1 MTGPVF
7 RTPAEQAAYDA
18 VRADL
23 RARVPSFWRAGV
35 DRDPA
40 DWPDILA
47 APEGRIFGIKE
58 SEAALAFDE
67 PTDAASAV
75 IADALV
81 HTGHVTDDLYARLLA
96 VGQRRHA
103 EYITPPGP
111 PVTRAV
117 AFDAFG
123 TLVHIKRKRHP
134 FEKLI
139 LANRDAAR
147 ALPSPMVTPIGLADY
162 AMMLGLPHPD
172 AELAM
177 LDEELASIE
186 LYPDALDALRRVR
199 DQGVKVA
206 VASNLAMPYAAPL
219 KALLG
224 DLVDVWH
231 LSFAEGAIKPDA
243 AFYRPL
249 IAKLCRKP
257 EQLLMVGN
265 TWRDDIVGAVGAG
278 ARACWLDRSGH
289 TSHARRFVTVSTL
302 ADVGRSLRKRKSR
315 ARFLFAAKHRPL
327 GRPRGGVADT

>member
-1 MTGPVF
+1 MTDPLF
-7 RTPAEQAAYDA
+7 RTPAEKTAHDA
-18 VRADL
+18 ILAEL

-35 DRDPA
+35 DRDPTE
-40 DWPDILA
+40 WPDMLA
-47 APEGRIFGIKE
+47 SPDGRLFGVKE
-58 SEAALAFDE
+58 SEAVIAFND
-67 PTDAASAV
+67 PTDAETAV

-81 HTGHVTDDLYARLLA
+81 HAGTVTDDLYARLLS

-111 PVTRAV
+111 PITRAV

-123 TLVHIKRKRHP
+123 TLVHIKRKHHP

-147 ALPSPMVTPIGLADY
+147 ALPSPMVTPIGLAEY
-162 AMMLGLPHPD
+162 AMMLGLPHPE

-177 LDEELASIE
+177 LDEELGSIE
-186 LYPDALDALRRVR
+186 LYPDALDCLRRVK

-206 VASNLAMPYAAPL
+206 VASNLAMPYAASL

-257 EQLLMVGN
+257 KQLLMVGD
-265 TWRDDIVGAVGAG
+265 TWRDDIVGAVQSG
-278 ARACWLDRSGH
+278 ARACWLDRSRQG
-289 TSHARRFVTVSTL
+289 SHARRFVTVSTL
-302 ADVGRSLRKRKSR
+302 ADVGKSLSKRKSR
-315 ARFLFAAKHRPL
+315 ARLSSPL
-327 GRPRGGVADT
+327 STDR

>member
-1 MTGPVF
+1 MTDPLF
-7 RTPAEQAAYDA
+7 RTPAEQTAHDA
-18 VRADL
+18 ILTEL

-35 DRDPA
+35 DRDPM
-40 DWPDILA
+40 DWPDMLA
-47 APEGRIFGIKE
+47 SPDGRLFGVKE
-58 SEAALAFDE
+58 SEAVIAFND
-67 PTDAASAV
+67 PTDAETSV

-81 HTGHVTDDLYARLLA
+81 HAGTVTDDLYARLLS
-96 VGQRRHA
+96 VGQRRHV

-123 TLVHIKRKRHP
+123 TLVHIKRKRRP

-162 AMMLGLPHPD
+162 AMMLGLPPPD

-177 LDEELASIE
+177 LDEELGSIE
-186 LYPDALDALRRVR
+186 LYPDALDCLHRVR

-257 EQLLMVGN
+257 EQLLMVGD

-278 ARACWLDRSGH
+278 ARACWLDRTGQGSY
-289 TSHARRFVTVSTL
+289 ARRFVTVSTL
-302 ADVGRSLRKRKSR
+302 ADVGKSLHKRRSR
-315 ARFLFAAKHRPL
+315 ARFSSPL
-327 GRPRGGVADT
+327 STDR

>member
-1 MTGPVF
+1 MIDPLF
-7 RTPAEQAAYDA
+7 RTPAEQTAHDA
-18 VRADL
+18 VRAEL
-23 RARVPSFWRAGV
+23 RSRVPSFWRAGTV
-35 DRDPA
+35 RNRKE
-40 DWPDILA
+40 WSEILA
-47 APEGRIFGIKE
+47 SPAGRVFGVNE

-67 PTDAASAV
+67 PTDAESAV

-81 HTGHVTDDLYARLLA
+81 HAGHVTDDLYARLLE

-103 EYITPPGP
+103 DYITPPGP
-111 PVTRAV
+111 PITRAV

-123 TLVHIKRKRHP
+123 TLVRITRKRHP

-147 ALPSPMVTPIGLADY
+147 SLPSPMVTPIGLAEY
-162 AMMLGLPHPD
+162 AMMLGLPPPE

-177 LDEELASIE
+177 LDEELESIE
-186 LYPDALDALRRVR
+186 LYPDALDCLRRVR

-231 LSFAEGAIKPDA
+231 LSFAEGAIKPDV

-249 IAKLCRKP
+249 LAKLCRKP
-257 EQLLMVGN
+257 EQLLMVGD
-265 TWRDDIVGAVGAG
+265 TWHDDIVGAVGAG
-278 ARACWLDRSGH
+278 ARAYWLDRTGQGSY
-289 TSHARRFVTVSTL
+289 ARRFVTVSTL
-302 ADVGRSLRKRKSR
+302 ADVCRSLRKRKSQ
-315 ARFLFAAKHRPL
+315 ARFSSPL
-327 GRPRGGVADT
+327 STDR